1 MTNIEI
7 VGIEKAITLAMKCKS
22 EDDRPHPKVGAV
34 LIKNNQIIC
43 EAYRGEKSPGDHA
56 EYTALIKKCGDID
69 LSDATLIAT
78 LEPCTSRKHD
88 KKPCSQHIVDKGIK
102 KVIVGIIDPNPE
114 IRGKGI
120 LFLQEK
126 NVSVE
131 FFSAEYQEK
140 IREINKEFLNSEM
153 KKYKIDLMKE
163 GSETKIVEFNNSEMD
178 NTLEIVQKMNVV
190 ENVTGVDA
198 EQMTKGQVKVTQ
210 EIKEKAKDIIGAKI
224 KRIG

>member
-1 MTNIEI
+1 M
-7 VGIEKAITLAMKCKS
+7 
-22 EDDRPHPKVGAV
+22 
-34 LIKNNQIIC
+34 
-43 EAYRGEKSPGDHA
+43 
-56 EYTALIKKCGDID
+56 
-69 LSDATLIAT
+69 
-78 LEPCTSRKHD
+78 
-88 KKPCSQHIVDKGIK
+88 
-102 KVIVGIIDPNPE
+102 GIIDPNPE

-210 EIKEKAKDIIGAKI
+210 EIK
-224 KRIG
+224 